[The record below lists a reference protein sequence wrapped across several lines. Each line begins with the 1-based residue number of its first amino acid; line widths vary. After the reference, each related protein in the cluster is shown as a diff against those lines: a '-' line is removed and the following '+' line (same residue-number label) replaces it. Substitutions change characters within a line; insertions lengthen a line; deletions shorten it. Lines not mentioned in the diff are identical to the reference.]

1 MVDALD
7 SDSSVC
13 LKHSGSSPEFR
24 IFRQP
29 KYHFAPCCS
38 SIVGMEN
45 RENIILT
52 SIKNP
57 LIKQVRKLHRAKE
70 RQKQNLLLI
79 EGTNLIEAAFG
90 ADYKLNIIFYT
101 EQWQLSHPQ
110 LWRKIVEKKVKVQL
124 VDRLV
129 LNAIATTVN
138 PDGVVATAP
147 RPNIT
152 AQNLTIK
159 RLGIALERIQDPGNL
174 GTIIRT
180 AAAAEVDSLW
190 LSSDSVDL
198 YSPKVLRASA
208 GQWFQLPI
216 ATNTDL
222 SELVKQQQQ
231 QGVQVIATT
240 SKATQ
245 TYWDLDL
252 SLPSLILLGNEGAGL
267 SSELI
272 DLADK
277 QIKIPLANQVESL
290 NVAIASALLLY
301 EARRQLTVNSQ
312 QSTVN
317 SEQ

>member
-24 IFRQP
+24 IFKQP
-29 KYHFAPCCS
+29 EYYFAPCCS
-38 SIVGMEN
+38 SIVGIEN
-45 RENIILT
+45 KILT

-57 LIKQVRKLHRAKE
+57 LIKQVRKLHRSKE

-90 ADYKLNIIFYT
+90 ADYKLDIIFYT
-101 EQWQLSHPQ
+101 EQWQSSHPQ
-110 LWRKIVEKKVKVQL
+110 LCRKIVEKEVKTQL
-124 VDRLV
+124 VARPV
-129 LNAIATTVN
+129 LDAIATTVN

-147 RPNIT
+147 RPKIA
-152 AQNLTIK
+152 AQNFTIN

-180 AAAAEVDSLW
+180 AAATEVDGLW
-190 LSSDSVDL
+190 LSTDSVDL

-208 GQWFQLPI
+208 GQWFQLPVRI
-216 ATNTDL
+216 SSDL
-222 SELVKQQQQ
+222 SGLVKQQQQ
-231 QGVQVIATT
+231 QGVRVIATT

-245 TYWDLDL
+245 TYWDVDF
-252 SLPSLILLGNEGAGL
+252 SQPSLILLGNEGAGL

-272 DLADK
+272 DLANI

-301 EARRQLTVNSQ
+301 EARRQISVK
-312 QSTVN
+312 